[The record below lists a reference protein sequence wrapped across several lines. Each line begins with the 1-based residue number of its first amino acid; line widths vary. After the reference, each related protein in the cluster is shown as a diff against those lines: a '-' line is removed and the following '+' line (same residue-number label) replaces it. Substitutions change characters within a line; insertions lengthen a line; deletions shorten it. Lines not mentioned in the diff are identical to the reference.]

1 MDSGQTTSI
10 NNHPIIEIQGLTK
23 DFKVGFMIRGSD
35 DAPSGPKS
43 LKRKKVRALDNLSL
57 DVYPGEVF
65 GFLGPN
71 GAGKTT
77 TLKILMSLVYPTSG
91 SAKIMGHSLSDVE
104 TKSSIGYLPENPYFY
119 DYLTGRELLI
129 YTASLFGLSG
139 NQAACRVDHLLETV
153 GLDSDKARRHLRKY
167 SKGMLQRIGIAQAL
181 VNDPQVLFLDEPMSG
196 LDPIGRREVRDLI
209 LSLRRQGKT
218 VFFSTHILTDVEALC
233 DRVAILVR
241 GRLVHCGTLHDLT
254 ASRGS
259 YIEVVALGTDSAIV
273 QQRAGELPG
282 LISAVPTPHGVHL
295 TVSDDDAVEHALALI
310 REAGGKLVSVNPS
323 RASLED
329 LFYA

>member
-1 MDSGQTTSI
+1 MDSAQSTSS
-10 NNHPIIEIQGLTK
+10 NSHPIIEIHDLTK

-35 DAPSGPKS
+35 DAPSSQKS
-43 LKRKKVRALDNLSL
+43 LKRKTVRALDHLSL
-57 DVYPGEVF
+57 DVFSGEVF

-77 TLKILMSLVYPTSG
+77 TLKILMGLVYPTSG
-91 SAKIMGHSLSDVE
+91 SAKIMGRSISDVE
-104 TKSSIGYLPENPYFY
+104 TKSSLGYLPENPYFY
-119 DYLTGRELLI
+119 DYLTGRELLM
-129 YTASLFGLSG
+129 YAASLFGMTG
-139 NQAACRVDHLLETV
+139 KAAASRVDLLIETV

-181 VNDPQVLFLDEPMSG
+181 INDPQLLFLDEPMSG

-233 DRVAILVR
+233 DRVAILVG
-241 GRLVHCGTLHDLT
+241 GRMVQCGTLHDLT
-254 ASRGS
+254 ASRQS
-259 YIEVVALGTDSAIV
+259 SIEVVALGTDAAIV
-273 QQRAGELPG
+273 QQRSTALPG
-282 LISAVPTPHGVHL
+282 LISVVPTPHGVHL
-295 TVSDDDAVEHALALI
+295 TVSDDEGLDHALALI
-310 REAGGKLVSVNPS
+310 RDAGGKLVSVNPS

>member
-1 MDSGQTTSI
+1 MDSRQTTSI
-10 NNHPIIEIQGLTK
+10 SSQPIIEIQELTK
-23 DFKVGFMIRGSD
+23 DFRVGFMIRGSG

-43 LKRKKVRALDNLSL
+43 LKRKNVRALDHLSL
-57 DVYPGEVF
+57 NVYPGEVF

-77 TLKILMSLVYPTSG
+77 TLKILMGLVYPTSG
-91 SAKIMGHSLSDVE
+91 SAKVMGRSIADVE
-104 TKSSIGYLPENPYFY
+104 TKSSLGYLPENPYFY
-119 DYLTGRELLI
+119 DYLTGRELLT
-129 YTASLFGLSG
+129 YAASLFGLTG
-139 NQAACRVDHLLETV
+139 KAAASKVDNLIETV
-153 GLDSDKARRHLRKY
+153 GLDSEKARRHLRKY

-181 VNDPQVLFLDEPMSG
+181 INDPQVLFLDEPMSG

-209 LSLRRQGKT
+209 LSLRRRGKT

-241 GRLVHCGTLHDLT
+241 GRLVHCGTLHELT
-254 ASRGS
+254 ASRQS
-259 YIEVVALGTDSAIV
+259 SIEVVALGTDAAIV
-273 QQRAGELPG
+273 QQRAGALPG

-295 TVSDDDAVEHALALI
+295 TVSDDEALDQALALI
-310 REAGGKLVSVNPS
+310 RDAGGKLVSVNPS